1 MARGHA
7 PKREQKKQKKKKAPK
22 DLGSTPTVPLIATKE
37 TEVVG
42 KKRKR
47 REE

>member
-7 PKREQKKQKKKKAPK
+7 PKREQRKPRKKAPK
-22 DLGSTPTVPLIATKE
+22 DLGATPPEPLIATKE

>member
-7 PKREQKKQKKKKAPK
+7 PKREQKKAKKKAPK
-22 DLGSTPTVPLIATKE
+22 DLSSTPVAPLIATKE